1 MAFPLYYL
9 LGIKAFAPDYLKPA
23 HIQKHLCQL
32 SELMISRADLSVRL
46 KARTLSHPSDRSQ
59 GLSKC
64 QESYLPNSLLAIA
77 LLFCILK
84 YFHLLYRR

>member
-32 SELMISRADLSVRL
+32 SELVISRADLSGSRL
-46 KARTLSHPSDRSQ
+46 GHLVTSQTEVKAYLVSRKLPSKFTTCYSFAF
-59 GLSKC
+59 LH
-64 QESYLPNSLLAIA
+64 
-77 LLFCILK
+77 LK
-84 YFHLLYRR
+84 IFSSPI